1 MKKILYLA
9 LACFACG
16 MVQSC
21 LPFDEPGDE
30 LGFGQKLNPEA
41 GQPGNDQPTEG
52 QQ

>member
-41 GQPGNDQPTEG
+41 GLTTDGQPTDG